1 MNHQEQ
7 TKVYFTPKTETLHVG
22 RSHSTSIPG
31 LCLANEAAPHTLFRR
46 RSKDDE
52 NDVFELE
59 PLTLSMF
66 FDGSILEIFAN
77 DRTAITTR
85 VYLSD
90 NSLSEIQPWIE
101 YEPGKNGSATD
112 CKLLSFQLWKLD
124 SRS

>member
-46 RSKDDE
+46 RCKDEE
-52 NDVFELE
+52 NDVVGLE

-85 VYLSD
+85 IYPSD
-90 NSLSEIQPWIE
+90 NSLSEIRPWIE
-101 YEPGKNGSATD
+101 YEPSKDDSATD
-112 CKLLSFQLWKLD
+112 CRLLSSQLWRLR
-124 SRS
+124 SRT